1 MIDEHETPPGMT
13 TPSRVLALEG
23 ANAREVVDELATEE
37 PLEIRLVT
45 QGAMQRVA
53 VTMRTPGNDFE
64 LAAGFLLSEG
74 VIRSIDD
81 IDAISY
87 CIDPAVDV
95 QQRYN
100 IVNVVLAARV
110 IPDFARLER
119 HFTMTSAC
127 GVCGKAN
134 IEALATRAKPIADDT
149 RLSSEFIAQ
158 LPHKMREAQRVFNS
172 TGGLHAAALFRAS
185 GTLLAQRE
193 DVGRHNAVDK
203 VIGWAILNDSV
214 PLHGCV
220 LLVSGRASYELVQ
233 KSIVAGIPALCAISA
248 PSSLAVELAR
258 AFNLTLVG
266 FVRGDRAN
274 VYAGRERV
282 LSR

>member
-1 MIDEHETPPGMT
+1 MIDEPDSPPGLT
-13 TPSRVLALEG
+13 TPSRILVLEG
-23 ANAREVVDELATEE
+23 ETTREVVDELATEE
-37 PLEIRLVT
+37 PLEIRLIAR
-45 QGAMQRVA
+45 GATETVA

-95 QQRYN
+95 EQRYN
-100 IVNVVLAARV
+100 IVNVVLAAHV

-127 GVCGKAN
+127 GICGKAN
-134 IEALATRAKPIADDT
+134 IEALATRARPIADDT
-149 RLSSEFIAQ
+149 RLSSAFIAE
-158 LPHKMREAQRVFNS
+158 LPEKMRQAQRVFAS
-172 TGGLHAAALFRAS
+172 TGGLHAAALFRS
-185 GTLLAQRE
+185 GGPLLVLRE

-203 VIGWAILNDSV
+203 VIGWAVLNGSI
-214 PLHGCV
+214 PLHGRV

-248 PSSLAVELAR
+248 PSSLAVDLAR

-282 LSR
+282 LPR